1 MVGQVL
7 CGRFLRCKRR
17 VSRRSDAGFFA
28 KLIGV
33 NFNACP
39 SHVEE
44 HFQPLGLRQLRVDL
58 DHDARGTSANV
69 CRSTST
75 NDVGTKGAGEGF
87 CVFVNDESDK
97 LRTQRLGQHR
107 RVHAVRIC
115 SSSMTW
121 LRAPRLLNYLSRT
134 KLGLTGDRLGVTTY
148 RPG

>member
-44 HFQPLGLRQLRVDL
+44 HFQPLGLRQLRVDF
-58 DHDARGTSANV
+58 DHDVRSASVNV
-69 CRSTST
+69 
-75 NDVGTKGAGEGF
+75 
-87 CVFVNDESDK
+87 
-97 LRTQRLGQHR
+97 R
-107 RVHAVRIC
+107 R
-115 SSSMTW
+115 
-121 LRAPRLLNYLSRT
+121 
-134 KLGLTGDRLGVTTY
+134 GVTAVAAPEPCNRGKGVWGCLWSSIYIDRARTWDY
-148 RPG
+148 YMVHDDLWQVAGVGIDMLCLGCFAQRAGRPLEAA